1 MEDWFAT
8 DQFIEN
14 TKQRW
19 IGSQGRSR
27 LGIHSGI
34 TALGTDGSKAR
45 YCRKPRSGVIL
56 KSPKN

>member
-19 IGSQGRSR
+19 IGSQGRSH

-34 TALGTDGSKAR
+34 IASWDRRIESEVLSKAA
-45 YCRKPRSGVIL
+45 
-56 KSPKN
+56 